1 MLCPISIKI
10 KRYPKSITF
19 ETKYLLLPLYYIEID
34 LSRNRLAKVT
44 NGAFNNL
51 TNLTHLDLSYNKL
64 VRLDTVSVEPL
75 KSLQF
80 LNISGNMQMDL
91 IDIRDTFQVSS
102 NII

>member
-1 MLCPISIKI
+1 M
-10 KRYPKSITF
+10 
-19 ETKYLLLPLYYIEID
+19 
-34 LSRNRLAKVT
+34 T

-75 KSLQF
+75 KSLQY

-91 IDIRDTFQVSS
+91 IDIKDTFQVSFYLCNLFTKRNFFS
-102 NII
+102 LKYSIKLRTMFTLFDLLKFIDQ

>member
-1 MLCPISIKI
+1 MV
-10 KRYPKSITF
+10 T
-19 ETKYLLLPLYYIEID
+19 D

-75 KSLQF
+75 KSLQH

-91 IDIRDTFQVSS
+91 IDIRDTFQVSFVFD
-102 NII
+102 

>member
-1 MLCPISIKI
+1 M
-10 KRYPKSITF
+10 
-19 ETKYLLLPLYYIEID
+19 
-34 LSRNRLAKVT
+34 T

-75 KSLQF
+75 KSLQY

-91 IDIRDTFQVSS
+91 IDIRDTFQVSFDYVA
-102 NII
+102 